1 MTLRAAQVGDEWQAL
16 DGDRVVG
23 VMEQW
28 LKPDGRHSL
37 YFGPCSPEAYPLL
50 AAQVPG
56 TVYTMVDAA
65 EQRTLDVLA
74 DYRRRGLAKALIA
87 AAFEPLIGRGA
98 TEVVAEADRSN
109 LGSTTLLAQLGGVV
123 TGTDV
128 ELIREG
134 SAR

>member
-1 MTLRAAQVGDEWQAL
+1 
-16 DGDRVVG
+16 
-23 VMEQW
+23 
-28 LKPDGRHSL
+28 
-37 YFGPCSPEAYPLL
+37 
-50 AAQVPG
+50 
-56 TVYTMVDAA
+56 
-65 EQRTLDVLA
+65 VLP